1 MQPESDDLTRTI
13 PGDRALVPH
22 RENDSRRRPVGRSGR
37 SGIVRS
43 LTALLA
49 VASFTIAAAGPASAA
64 QGGRD
69 RPLKGSGS
77 GVGTVTIVDGVT
89 RITIE
94 GTQHLTHLGRSTY
107 RVDIVCI
114 NAACTGTGINVAA
127 NGDTYTTSFFPDGQG
142 VEIITG
148 GTGRF
153 EGATGR
159 QVSTGTTVFDPT
171 IPLQFTNTFEST
183 GTISY

>member
-1 MQPESDDLTRTI
+1 MSTRK
-13 PGDRALVPH
+13 RFRVLA
-22 RENDSRRRPVGRSGR
+22 
-37 SGIVRS
+37 
-43 LTALLA
+43 ALLAA

-64 QGGRD
+64 KGGRD

-77 GVGTVTIVDGVT
+77 GVGTVTVFDGGY

-107 RVDIVCI
+107 RVDTVCDPD
-114 NAACTGTGINVAA
+114 CTGTAVNVAA
-127 NGDTYTTSFFPDGQG
+127 NGDTYTTTLVPGG
-142 VEIITG
+142 EIITG

-171 IPLQFTNTFEST
+171 NPLQFTNTFKT
-183 GTISY
+183 QGTISY